1 MKISHYRAGAYALL
15 AISLINAVYQQSN
28 DAVLARSLV
37 LAAIAGALLALTLT
51 KSFMSWMER
60 AALSRTWWTLIV
72 IGIIADLI
80 A

>member
-51 KSFMSWMER
+51 KTFMIWMER
-60 AALSRTWWTLIV
+60 AALSRAWWTLIV